1 VRRLAESPD
10 DPRVESMVEHLAA
23 HLADLHSAEFPDGPL
38 DDCLA
43 GRCSAAPQ
51 GDLRAGYLVGPHSAA
66 LYFHAP
72 QAD

>member
-10 DPRVESMVEHLAA
+10 DPRVESLADHLAA
-23 HLADLHSAEFPDGPL
+23 HLAGWHSAEFPDGPL

-43 GRCSAAPQ
+43 GPCSAAPQ
-51 GDLRAGYLVGPHSAA
+51 GDLQAGYWAGPHSAA